1 MTAII
6 TGKRL
11 PVCPTEFETG
21 IFMAAYASP
30 LQRRRRALALMLLGF
45 KHMLRGLAFSWPAY
59 VLGLAAFYS
68 GQVHALAYLLLLVPA
83 LALSL
88 VILARGVRDDYHSRV
103 NGVLLD
109 GGFVRGLLF
118 PAAP

>member
-59 VLGLAAFYS
+59 
-68 GQVHALAYLLLLVPA
+68 LLLLVPA